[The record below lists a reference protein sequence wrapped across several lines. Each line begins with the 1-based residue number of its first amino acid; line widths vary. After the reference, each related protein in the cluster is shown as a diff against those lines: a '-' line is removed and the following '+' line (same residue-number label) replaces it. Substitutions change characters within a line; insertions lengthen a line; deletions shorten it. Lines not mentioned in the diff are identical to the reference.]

1 MAGAADAAQR
11 APHLSPAL
19 DIVASLSTM
28 PLQSPPETS
37 GSLVSRRAAVALM
50 VLIAFSL
57 GCGKSEKAPE
67 TVAKTP
73 ADGGGD
79 KRASSLPD
87 EFPKDVPILKN
98 ATLKLAMSQG
108 DRMLVHLYTTSS
120 VSDAAKF
127 YDAELKKQG
136 WQIESISNA
145 AEMSSVSARKGD
157 TRCGVT
163 IAREG
168 KGTLIR
174 LAVSPVRS

>member
-1 MAGAADAAQR
+1 MKIHTCPSSCAMTASI
-11 APHLSPAL
+11 SPS
-19 DIVASLSTM
+19 VS
-28 PLQSPPETS
+28 
-37 GSLVSRRAAVALM
+37 VSRNPAS
-50 VLIAFSL
+50 I
-57 GCGKSEKAPE
+57 KSEKAPE
-67 TVAKTP
+67 TVAKAP

-79 KRASSLPD
+79 RRASSLPD
-87 EFPKDVPILKN
+87 DFPKDVPILKN

-136 WQIESISNA
+136 WQIESVSNS

-168 KGTLIR
+168 KGTLVR
-174 LAVSPVRS
+174 LAVSPTRS